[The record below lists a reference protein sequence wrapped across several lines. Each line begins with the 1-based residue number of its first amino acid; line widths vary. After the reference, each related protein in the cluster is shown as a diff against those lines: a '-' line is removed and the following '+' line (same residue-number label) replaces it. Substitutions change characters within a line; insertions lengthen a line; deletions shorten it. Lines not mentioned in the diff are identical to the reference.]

1 MKLFLREHCLLIIL
15 QLIQFTVIVGII
27 WLAGFRNMKIVFYSI
42 FLSFLFL
49 LGYLVYQY
57 ISRRKFYN
65 RLIRPIATLDETLED
80 LDQAPI
86 SQALQHLLKK
96 QYNQFQKQIIQLN
109 EKQEEHLI
117 FMDLWIHQMKTPLAV
132 IELTAKELDE
142 PDSSSLREE
151 VDRIKNGL
159 QTILYMSRLRTIE
172 QDFQIKRVSL
182 NDLVREISQ
191 ENKRL
196 FIRNQ
201 VYPKVIEQQEIIVE
215 SDEKWLF
222 FMMNQLVH
230 NAVKYSAEKS
240 TQIIIKLYR
249 ISDHSVFEITDFGVG
264 IPKEDMKRI
273 FDAFYTGKNGRIFRE
288 STGVGL
294 YLTNEVA
301 HYLGHQL
308 EVESTVG
315 EGTTF
320 RITF

>member
-1 MKLFLREHCLLIIL
+1 
-15 QLIQFTVIVGII
+15 
-27 WLAGFRNMKIVFYSI
+27 
-42 FLSFLFL
+42 
-49 LGYLVYQY
+49 
-57 ISRRKFYN
+57 
-65 RLIRPIATLDETLED
+65 
-80 LDQAPI
+80 
-86 SQALQHLLKK
+86 
-96 QYNQFQKQIIQLN
+96 
-109 EKQEEHLI
+109 
-117 FMDLWIHQMKTPLAV
+117 
-132 IELTAKELDE
+132 
-142 PDSSSLREE
+142 
-151 VDRIKNGL
+151 
-159 QTILYMSRLRTIE
+159 MSRLRTIE

-308 EVESTVG
+308 EVEST
-315 EGTTF
+315 
-320 RITF
+320 